1 MSGVAEP
8 SGGRRTQQMQECV
21 MQSTEVLIRR
31 PWAFALQPAFVHVA
45 TLFLAAVAPA
55 VVHGQAADRVITTEG
70 TMSGK
75 VVAVSANDVDIED
88 RNGET
93 KKISIDKVREVQ
105 FGGEPQSLRTARS
118 MFARGR
124 AIEAVEELGK
134 IQPEELDGAEQLLL
148 DELDFVKAGAAG
160 RAALASGGDVKAAG
174 KLVVDFIA
182 KHPKSHHF
190 YEMKELLGDML
201 VRAGD
206 ASGAVAAYSDVA
218 KGPAAFKVRAASAKA
233 RMLYDQ
239 QKFDDAMKEY
249 DSAIKIDA
257 ADEASAAQKRA
268 AELGKARCLS
278 QLGKNDDAVKL
289 VQGIIK
295 QADPEEKDLLASAYN
310 VLGGAYRAAGDK
322 DQDAL
327 ISYLT
332 VDLVYSGSPESHA
345 EALYNLGELW
355 DRAKNP
361 ERARETRKVL
371 EESYPASG
379 WAKKAAA
386 AGKG

>member
-1 MSGVAEP
+1 MNDARNVRG
-8 SGGRRTQQMQECV
+8 GGRRSKRLQEIMMQA
-21 MQSTEVLIRR
+21 VLSSIHRS
-31 PWAFALQPAFVHVA
+31 WLFIVVAGAAAL
-45 TLFLAAVAPA
+45 APA
-55 VVHGQAADRVITTEG
+55 VVHAQAADRVLTTEG
-70 TMSGK
+70 TVSGK
-75 VVAVSANDVDIED
+75 VVSVSANDVDVED

-93 KKISIDKVREVQ
+93 KKISIDRVREVQ
-105 FGGEPQSLRTARS
+105 FGGEPQSLRSARS
-118 MFARGR
+118 MVSRGR
-124 AIEAVEELGK
+124 AAEAIEELGK
-134 IQPEELDGAEQLLL
+134 IQPDELDGAEQLLL
-148 DELDFVKAGAAG
+148 DEMEFAKAAAAG
-160 RAALASGGDVKAAG
+160 RAAIASGGDPKTPG
-174 KLVVDFIA
+174 KLVVDFLA

-190 YEMKELLGDML
+190 YEMKELLGDL
-201 VRAGD
+201 LARAGD
-206 ASGAVAAYSDVA
+206 SSGALAAYSEVA
-218 KGPAAFKVRAASAKA
+218 KGPAALKVRAASAKA
-233 RMLYDQ
+233 RMLIDQ
-239 QKFDDAMKEY
+239 QKFEDAMKEY

-257 ADEASAAQKRA
+257 SDDASAAQKRA

-278 QLGKNDDAVKL
+278 QLGKNDDAVTL

-295 QADPEEKDLLASAYN
+295 QADPEEKDLLAAAYN

-345 EALYNLGELW
+345 EALYNLSELW
-355 DRAKNP
+355 ERAKNP

-379 WAKKAAA
+379 WAKKPAAA

>member
-1 MSGVAEP
+1 
-8 SGGRRTQQMQECV
+8 MQAMCC
-21 MQSTEVLIRR
+21 SILRAR
-31 PWAFALQPAFVHVA
+31 SFALAPAFVRLA
-45 TLFLAAVAPA
+45 TLFVAAVAPA
-55 VVHGQAADRVITTEG
+55 VVHGQAADRVLTTEG
-70 TMSGK
+70 TQSGK
-75 VVAVSANDVDIED
+75 VVAVSANGVDLED

-118 MFARGR
+118 MLARGR
-124 AIEAVEELGK
+124 AAEAVEELGK
-134 IQPEELDGAEQLLL
+134 IQAEELDGAEQLLL
-148 DELDFVKAGAAG
+148 DELEFVKAAVAG
-160 RAALASGGDVKAAG
+160 RAALASGGDVKAAST
-174 KLVVDFIA
+174 LVVDFIA

-201 VRAGD
+201 ARAGD
-206 ASGAVAAYSDVA
+206 ASGALAAYSEVG

-233 RMLYDQ
+233 RMLFDQ

-249 DSAIKIDA
+249 DSAIKIDT
-257 ADEASAAQKRA
+257 ADDASAAQKRA

-278 QLGKNDDAVKL
+278 QLGKNDDAVKI
-289 VQGIIK
+289 VQGVIK

-371 EESYPASG
+371 EESYPGSG
-379 WAKKAAA
+379 WAKKAAV

>member
-1 MSGVAEP
+1 
-8 SGGRRTQQMQECV
+8 MQAMGFSV
-21 MQSTEVLIRR
+21 RR
-31 PWAFALQPAFVHVA
+31 PWSFALAPVFVRLA
-45 TLFLAAVAPA
+45 TLFVAAVAPA
-55 VVHGQAADRVITTEG
+55 VVHGQAADRVLTTEG
-70 TMSGK
+70 TVSGK
-75 VVAVSANDVDIED
+75 VVAVSANDVDVEGRD
-88 RNGET
+88 GET

-118 MFARGR
+118 MLARGR
-124 AIEAVEELGK
+124 AAEAVEELGK
-134 IQPEELDGAEQLLL
+134 IQAEELDGAEQLLL

-201 VRAGD
+201 ARAGD
-206 ASGAVAAYSDVA
+206 GSGALAAYSDVA

-233 RMLYDQ
+233 RMLFDQ

-257 ADEASAAQKRA
+257 TDDASAAQKRA

-345 EALYNLGELW
+345 EALYNLAELW

-371 EESYPASG
+371 EESYPGSG
-379 WAKKAAA
+379 WAKKAVA